1 MFDFSN
7 YSPQSKYYDDSDK
20 LVVGKMEY
28 KTGGVAVKNFLD
40 WCIHP

>member
-20 LVVGKMEY
+20 LVVSKMEY

-40 WCIHP
+40 